1 MKIGLVG
8 LPGSGKSTCFRLLT
22 GKDHHGGASDVAVVE
37 VPDLRT
43 SRLVEIFQAPKVVQP
58 EITFVDLMSV
68 HQGDSGEGES
78 LDLVKV
84 AADAEAFL
92 LVLQCFGEMDATGA
106 PLNPAGD
113 LETVLLEMSLT
124 DLAILEGRRQRLEK
138 TTTKEAHV
146 QWEGELLHRCEAH
159 LSVGG
164 AVRDMTLSEDER
176 RCLRGFSLLTM
187 KPWLV
192 ALNVGEEDLAGER
205 AAAARELVE
214 QLSLSWIVFCAPLEA
229 EIAQLPPEEQVA
241 FAADYGLTEPGRD
254 RLIHAAYRL
263 LDLIT
268 FFTAGPKEV
277 HAWTL
282 SGGATA
288 LEAAGKIHTDMEK
301 GFIRSEVMSF
311 ADLDQAG
318 SEKAVKEQG
327 RYRVEGRTYLVADGD
342 ILFIRFS
349 R

>member
-22 GKDHHGGASDVAVVE
+22 GKEHVGGTSDVAVVE
-37 VPDLRT
+37 VPDPRVP
-43 SRLVEIFQAPKVVQP
+43 RLVEIFDAPKIVQP

-68 HQGDSGEGES
+68 HAGDSGEGEA

-84 AADAEAFL
+84 AGDAEAFL
-92 LVLQCFGEMDATGA
+92 LILQCFGEMDAAGA
-106 PLNPAGD
+106 PLNPGGD

-124 DLAILEGRRQRLEK
+124 DLAILEGRRVRLEK
-138 TTTKEAHV
+138 STVKDAHN
-146 QWEGELLHRCEAH
+146 QWEVDLLHRCEAH
-159 LSVGG
+159 LGEGG
-164 AVRDMTLSEDER
+164 ALRDMTLSEDER
-176 RCLRGFSLLTM
+176 KYLRGFSPLSM

-192 ALNVGEEDLAGER
+192 ALNVAEDDLEGER
-205 AAAARELVE
+205 AAEARALAE
-214 QLSLSWIVFCAPLEA
+214 QRGLACMAFCAPLEA
-229 EIAQLPPEEQVA
+229 EIAQLPPEEQTS
-241 FAADYGLTEPGRD
+241 FAADYGLAEPGRD
-254 RLIHAAYRL
+254 RLIHAAYQL
-263 LDLIT
+263 LELIT

-288 LEAAGKIHTDMEK
+288 LDAAGKIHTDLEK
-301 GFIRSEVMSF
+301 GFIRAEVMSF
-311 ADLDQAG
+311 ADLDELG
-318 SEKAVKEQG
+318 TEKAVKEAG